1 MHVLPFW
8 LDALGVFV
16 FALSGALNASRK
28 ELDIVGFILVASVTG
43 VGGGTLRDLLLGRP
57 VFWVGEPEFLL
68 VTSVAAV
75 LVYFTAPQLESRY
88 RVLLWFDALGLSI
101 YSVLGAG
108 IARSV
113 GADWSV
119 AILMGVMTATFGGLI
134 RDVICNETPLIL
146 RREVYASAAAAGAG
160 MAVLLLAL
168 GLPELAAALTGFA
181 TALTIRGAALLF
193 ELSIPTYRPRPGRDY
208 PPR

>member
-43 VGGGTLRDLLLGRP
+43 VGGGTLRDLLLDRP
-57 VFWVGEPEFLL
+57 VFWIGQPEFLL

-75 LVYFTAPQLESRY
+75 LVYFTAPQIESRY
-88 RVLLWFDALGLSI
+88 RVLLWFDAMGLAI

-108 IARSV
+108 IAREA
-113 GADWSV
+113 GTDWSV
-119 AILMGVMTATFGGLI
+119 AILMGVMTATFGGMI

-146 RREVYASAAAAGAG
+146 RREVYATAAASGAAT
-160 MAVLLLAL
+160 AVLLPLL
-168 GLPELAAALTGFA
+168 GVPAEAAALSGVA
-181 TALTIRGAALLF
+181 AAMAIRGAALRF
-193 ELSIPTYRPRPGRDY
+193 DLSIPTYRPRPGRDY